1 MYFLSIG
8 GAIMP
13 SLPPSVEELNPLISS
28 DEQLQKELKEDFE
41 ASMAEVINNRKVSK
55 PTRIRLEGLEHMFA
69 DMMDIL
75 RGCYTVGREEA
86 NRNVVDEIEDFIN
99 KVKEMKDLCDNNH
112 EDHVNNEINQ
122 AMYSMHKRD
131 NFGHLVGK
139 HFPGLCNCPIEY
151 RNRNLLDDLDYAD
164 HDFTEEGSPD
174 SGESDRDPLEEY
186 SAAELSDK
194 DLLNGLSVVELRR
207 QGSFEK
213 FPLPERS
220 DEM

>member
-1 MYFLSIG
+1 
-8 GAIMP
+8 MP
-13 SLPPSVEELNPLISS
+13 SLPPSVEELNPLITS
-28 DEQLQKELKEDFE
+28 DEQLQKKLMKDFE
-41 ASMAEVINNRKVSK
+41 ASMAKVTNNRKVSK

-75 RGCYTVGREEA
+75 RGCCTTGREETKC
-86 NRNVVDEIEDFIN
+86 NVVDEIKVFIN

-122 AMYSMHKRD
+122 AMSSMHKLD
-131 NFGHLVGK
+131 NVGHLVAK
-139 HFPGLCNCPIEY
+139 HFPGRCNCPIEY
-151 RNRNLLDDLDYAD
+151 RNRNLLDDFDYAD

-174 SGESDRDPLEEY
+174 SGESDRDHLEEY

>member
-1 MYFLSIG
+1 MPFLS
-8 GAIMP
+8 
-13 SLPPSVEELNPLISS
+13 PSVEELNPLIPSE
-28 DEQLQKELKEDFE
+28 EQLQKELKEDFE
-41 ASMAEVINNRKVSK
+41 ASMAEVINNRKVSDS
-55 PTRIRLEGLEHMFA
+55 TRILLDGIDCMFA

-75 RGCYTVGREEA
+75 RGCCTMGREEA
-86 NRNVVDEIEDFIN
+86 KRDVVDEIKIFIN

-122 AMYSMHKRD
+122 AMSSVHKLD
-131 NFGHLVGK
+131 NVGHLVAK
-139 HFPGLCNCPIEY
+139 HFPGRCNCPIEY
-151 RNRNLLDDLDYAD
+151 RNRNLLDDFDYAD

-174 SGESDRDPLEEY
+174 SGESDQDSYEEH

-194 DLLNGLSVVELRR
+194 GLLDGFSPVEFRG

>member
-1 MYFLSIG
+1 
-8 GAIMP
+8 MP
-13 SLPPSVEELNPLISS
+13 SLPPSVEELNPLTSS

-86 NRNVVDEIEDFIN
+86 NRNVFDEIEDFIN

-151 RNRNLLDDLDYAD
+151 RNRNLLDDHDYAD

>member
-1 MYFLSIG
+1 
-8 GAIMP
+8 MP
-13 SLPPSVEELNPLISS
+13 SLSPSVEELNPLTSS

-69 DMMDIL
+69 DMMNIL
-75 RGCYTVGREEA
+75 RGCCTMGREEVK
-86 NRNVVDEIEDFIN
+86 RKIVDETKDFID
-99 KVKEMKDLCDNNH
+99 KVKAMKDLCRTNR
-112 EDHVNNEINQ
+112 EDHLNSAINQ
-122 AMYSMHKRD
+122 AIFSVHKLD
-131 NFGHLVGK
+131 NFGRLVGV
-139 HFPGLCNCPIEY
+139 HFPGHCNCPIEY

-164 HDFTEEGSPD
+164 HDFTEEESPD
-174 SGESDRDPLEEY
+174 SGGSDQDPYEEY

-213 FPLPERS
+213 FPLPECS

>member
-1 MYFLSIG
+1 
-8 GAIMP
+8 MP
-13 SLPPSVEELNPLISS
+13 SLPTSVEELNSLITS
-28 DEQLQKELKEDFE
+28 DEQLQKKLMKDFE
-41 ASMAEVINNRKVSK
+41 ASMAKVTNNRKVSK
-55 PTRIRLEGLEHMFA
+55 PTRIRLEGLECMFA

-75 RGCYTVGREEA
+75 RGCCTTGREEA
-86 NRNVVDEIEDFIN
+86 KRNVVDEIKVFIN

-112 EDHVNNEINQ
+112 EDHVNNEFNQ
-122 AMYSMHKRD
+122 AMSSVHKLD
-131 NFGHLVGK
+131 NVGHLVAK
-139 HFPGLCNCPIEY
+139 HFPGLCKCPIEY
-151 RNRNLLDDLDYAD
+151 RNRNLLDDFDYAD
-164 HDFTEEGSPD
+164 HDFAEEGSPD

-220 DEM
+220 EEM

>member
-1 MYFLSIG
+1 
-8 GAIMP
+8 MP
-13 SLPPSVEELNPLISS
+13 SLSPSVEELNPLTSS

-41 ASMAEVINNRKVSK
+41 ASMAKVTNNRKVSK

-75 RGCYTVGREEA
+75 RGCCTMGREEA
-86 NRNVVDEIEDFIN
+86 KCNVVDEIKVFIN

-122 AMYSMHKRD
+122 AMSSMHKLD
-131 NFGHLVGK
+131 NVGHLVAK
-139 HFPGLCNCPIEY
+139 HFPGRCNCPIEY
-151 RNRNLLDDLDYAD
+151 RNRNLLDDLDYA
-164 HDFTEEGSPD
+164 EEGSPD
-174 SGESDRDPLEEY
+174 SGESDRDHLEEY

-194 DLLNGLSVVELRR
+194 DLLNGFSPVEFRR

>member
-1 MYFLSIG
+1 
-8 GAIMP
+8 MP

-41 ASMAEVINNRKVSK
+41 ASMAEVTNNRKVSK

-75 RGCYTVGREEA
+75 RGCCTMGREEA
-86 NRNVVDEIEDFIN
+86 KCNVVDGIKGFIN
-99 KVKEMKDLCDNNH
+99 KVKAMKDLCHDNR
-112 EDHVNNEINQ
+112 EVNLNKAINQ
-122 AMYSMHKRD
+122 AISSMHKLYIFRY
-131 NFGHLVGK
+131 LVGIY
-139 HFPGLCNCPIEY
+139 FPGLCKCPIEY
-151 RNRNLLDDLDYAD
+151 RNRNLLDDLDYA
-164 HDFTEEGSPD
+164 EEGSPD
-174 SGESDRDPLEEY
+174 SGESDQDHLEEY

-194 DLLNGLSVVELRR
+194 DLLNGFSPVEFRR

>member
-1 MYFLSIG
+1 
-8 GAIMP
+8 
-13 SLPPSVEELNPLISS
+13 
-28 DEQLQKELKEDFE
+28 
-41 ASMAEVINNRKVSK
+41 MAEVINNRKVSDS
-55 PTRIRLEGLEHMFA
+55 TCILLEGLECMFA

-86 NRNVVDEIEDFIN
+86 NRNVVDDIKDFIN

-122 AMYSMHKRD
+122 AMSSMHKLD
-131 NFGHLVGK
+131 NVGHLVAK
-139 HFPGLCNCPIEY
+139 HFPGRCNCPIEY
-151 RNRNLLDDLDYAD
+151 RNRNLLDDFDYAD

-174 SGESDRDPLEEY
+174 SGESDQDSYEEH

-194 DLLNGLSVVELRR
+194 DLLDGFSPVEFRG

-213 FPLPERS
+213 FPLPKCS

>member
-1 MYFLSIG
+1 
-8 GAIMP
+8 MP
-13 SLPPSVEELNPLISS
+13 SLSPSVEELNPLTSS

-41 ASMAEVINNRKVSK
+41 ASMAKVTNNRKVSK

-75 RGCYTVGREEA
+75 RGCCTMGREEA
-86 NRNVVDEIEDFIN
+86 KCNVVDEIKVFIN

-122 AMYSMHKRD
+122 AMSSMHKLD
-131 NFGHLVGK
+131 NVGHLVAK
-139 HFPGLCNCPIEY
+139 HFPGRCNCPIEY
-151 RNRNLLDDLDYAD
+151 RNRNLLDDFDYAD
-164 HDFTEEGSPD
+164 HDFTEEESPD
-174 SGESDRDPLEEY
+174 SGESDRDHLEEY

-194 DLLNGLSVVELRR
+194 DLLNGFSPVEFRR

>member
-1 MYFLSIG
+1 
-8 GAIMP
+8 MP

-41 ASMAEVINNRKVSK
+41 ASMAEVINNRKVSDS
-55 PTRIRLEGLEHMFA
+55 TCILLEGLECMFA

-75 RGCYTVGREEA
+75 RGCCTMGREEA
-86 NRNVVDEIEDFIN
+86 KCNVVDGIKGFIN
-99 KVKEMKDLCDNNH
+99 KVKAMKDLCHDNR
-112 EDHVNNEINQ
+112 EVNLNKAINQ
-122 AMYSMHKRD
+122 AISSMHKLYIFRY
-131 NFGHLVGK
+131 LVGIY
-139 HFPGLCNCPIEY
+139 FPGDCKCPIEY

-174 SGESDRDPLEEY
+174 SGESDRDHLEEY

-194 DLLNGLSVVELRR
+194 DLLDGFSVVEFCR
-207 QGSFEK
+207 QGSSDK
-213 FPLPERS
+213 FPLPKCS

>member
-13 SLPPSVEELNPLISS
+13 SLPPSVEELNPLIPSN
-28 DEQLQKELKEDFE
+28 EQLQKKLKEDFE

>member
-1 MYFLSIG
+1 
-8 GAIMP
+8 MP
-13 SLPPSVEELNPLISS
+13 SLPPSVEELNPLITS
-28 DEQLQKELKEDFE
+28 DEQLQKKLMEDFE

-69 DMMDIL
+69 DMMYIL
-75 RGCYTVGREEA
+75 RGCCTMGREEA
-86 NRNVVDEIEDFIN
+86 KCNVVDGIKGFIN
-99 KVKEMKDLCDNNH
+99 KVKAMKDLCHDNR
-112 EDHVNNEINQ
+112 EVNLNKAINQ
-122 AMYSMHKRD
+122 AISSVHKLD
-131 NFGHLVGK
+131 IFKYLVGIY
-139 HFPGLCNCPIEY
+139 FPGDCKCPIEY
-151 RNRNLLDDLDYAD
+151 RNRNLLDDLDYA
-164 HDFTEEGSPD
+164 EEEFPD

>member
-1 MYFLSIG
+1 
-8 GAIMP
+8 MP
-13 SLPPSVEELNPLISS
+13 SLPPSVEELNPLIPS
-28 DEQLQKELKEDFE
+28 DEQLQKELMEDFE
-41 ASMAEVINNRKVSK
+41 ASMAEVINNRKVSDS
-55 PTRIRLEGLEHMFA
+55 TCILLEGLECMFA

-86 NRNVVDEIEDFIN
+86 NRNVFDEIEDFIN

-151 RNRNLLDDLDYAD
+151 RNRNLLDDHDYAD

-213 FPLPERS
+213 FPLPECS